1 MTAGVPLR
9 IVAPLVSSFV
19 LFLGIAAVSLW
30 RRPTRGARVPFVP
43 GRRPFLVRLGPT
55 ALGGYAVFL
64 AIVLVFHVLIAGQR
78 DAMRYAVAGGALLA
92 FGVAVPVFA
101 LLNRLGSALRR
112 RRSSPG

>member
-1 MTAGVPLR
+1 FLR
-9 IVAPLVSSFV
+9 
-19 LFLGIAAVSLW
+19 
-30 RRPTRGARVPFVP
+30 
-43 GRRPFLVRLGPT
+43 RLGTT

-101 LLNRLGSALRR
+101 LLSRLESALRR
-112 RRSSPG
+112 RRSSPR

>member
-9 IVAPLVSSFV
+9 IVAPIVSSFV
-19 LFLGIAAVSLW
+19 FFLAIAGASLR
-30 RRPTRGARVPFVP
+30 RRPTRGPRAPVVT
-43 GRRPFLVRLGPT
+43 GGGPFLRRLGAT

-78 DAMRYAVAGGALLA
+78 GAMRNAIAGGALLA

-101 LLNRLGSALRR
+101 LLSMLESALHRR
-112 RRSSPG
+112 GSSPR